1 MFNKKYTFLWAAL
14 LAGTFMFSSC
24 GTSTTTKLE
33 TEAEHPAES
42 SPKMSKETKGDIIRN
57 ISVEE
62 FNSLVSSDSLV
73 MVDFHA
79 TWCGPCK
86 KMAPHL
92 EKIQKE
98 NEGKVKI
105 VKIDIDENQ
114 MLAQHFNITQIPTLK
129 TYAGGKQV
137 HDTLGYLNEDALLS
151 ILTPHIN

>member
-1 MFNKKYTFLWAAL
+1 MFNKKYSFLLAAFI
-14 LAGTFMFSSC
+14 AGTFMFSSC

-33 TEAEHPAES
+33 TEAEQPVES
-42 SPKMSKETKGDIIRN
+42 ATKESKEVKDGIIRN
-57 ISVEE
+57 ISIEE
-62 FNSLVSSDSLV
+62 FNTLVSSDSLV

-92 EKIQKE
+92 EKIQKDQD
-98 NEGKVKI
+98 GKVKI

-114 MLAQHFNITQIPTLK
+114 LLAQHFNITQIPTLK
-129 TYAGGKQV
+129 TYAAGKQV

-151 ILTPHIN
+151 ILTPHLN